1 MANTRQKKKRRY
13 GLLLLDALLLG
24 VLIFALVKLVTTL
37 GDYRRSAERYDQ
49 IAEEAVRTAEPAP
62 QQTAGPDMTAA
73 PVSEVPITVDFDVL
87 RAQNPDVV
95 GWLYCADTPV
105 NYPIVQGSDN
115 DYYLDHA
122 FDGSEDAGGTLF
134 FDNRNRLS
142 PLDQNL
148 LLYGH
153 RMKDDSMFGSVIGY
167 TEQSYLEAHPVMY
180 LITEAQSYRV
190 EVYAC
195 RTVSANDLSYFEIV
209 FADENGLPQM
219 VNASGEIPAY
229 GTVYELV
236 AVPDYTVL
244 HGDSKQE
251 NPDDVFYYNWLTEDD
266 VLDLRIVDW
275 EVSDTVLQDA
285 SDWVEQSSEPDAS
298 TGRLATV
305 WNRSDTPI
313 RFQAVAI
320 YGTEQGGFVECTDYL
335 PPAGVIMEESG
346 GERPRY
352 DGTEGNARAIVYAAE
367 YLSPACKDQMT
378 AAEIA
383 QQGDALYQPDAP
395 AYESCQVLITR
406 AWFERS

>member
-1 MANTRQKKKRRY
+1 MKRMKNAWLCAV
-13 GLLLLDALLLG
+13 LLIG
-24 VLIFALVKLVTTL
+24 VLFMGGCESFGQL
-37 GDYRRSAERYDQ
+37 GQ
-49 IAEEAVRTAEPAP
+49 TVGGWVQGEETKPGTEDGASVPGQNPDNQPGETQDGTSGEETAVSEGGSGAQGGAAAEPAP
-62 QQTAGPDMTAA
+62 A
-73 PVSEVPITVDFDVL
+73 PIP
-87 RAQNPDVV
+87 
-95 GWLYCADTPV
+95 
-105 NYPIVQGSDN
+105 
-115 DYYLDHA
+115 
-122 FDGSEDAGGTLF
+122 GGTDEEGSGLSISLYRIAGTAMIFRIENESDVSYSSVQFAWLF
-134 FDNRNRLS
+134 RPQKN
-142 PLDQNL
+142 
-148 LLYGH
+148 G
-153 RMKDDSMFGSVIGY
+153 
-167 TEQSYLEAHPVMY
+167 
-180 LITEAQSYRV
+180 
-190 EVYAC
+190 
-195 RTVSANDLSYFEIV
+195 V

-352 DGTEGNARAIVYAAE
+352 DGAEGNARAIVYAAE